1 MFSVTG
7 EAMLL
12 IIKLVGEMSQ
22 LLVMVNKCEGELVCL
37 AVGLGAWLRTG
48 AMG

>member
-12 IIKLVGEMSQ
+12 IIKLVGEVSQ

-37 AVGLGAWLRTG
+37 AVGLGA
-48 AMG
+48 